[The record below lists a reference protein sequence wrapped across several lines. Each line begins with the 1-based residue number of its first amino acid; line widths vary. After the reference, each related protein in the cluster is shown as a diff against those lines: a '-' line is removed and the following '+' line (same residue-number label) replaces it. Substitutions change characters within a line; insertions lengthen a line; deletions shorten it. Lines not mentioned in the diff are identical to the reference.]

1 MNAET
6 VTPLS
11 VRALADL
18 GPTDISFA
26 IDAGSL
32 GRFGLVAE
40 NSTFVFGLAENTRTD
55 AAKPLADQL
64 RSKGAQ
70 LDFAIDTTSGTAA
83 PVVQGGFGMG
93 LALSRAF
100 GESLQAI
107 PEFAQ
112 TRIQGGLNIDQVD
125 IDNGVT
131 LPKVAMDFPQF
142 PDGVSL
148 RSLLMPQLDDFA
160 TFSIDNIIAMVDQ
173 AYEWVFGVAY
183 TATAPTGSDITAEL
197 PFVGQSLNDLLP
209 LHQVF
214 KVVRDALTAQDD
226 PDTAM
231 QNTLLLLEAEVNK
244 ALVGVVG
251 WDTPPVFGISF
262 STLPGNVWT
271 SGVPHRALEISLNFD
286 NAVATESAL
295 SLDLLQALGLADVP
309 GMTSEVSAK
318 VGASVAASG
327 KLVFGGALR
336 EDASLDNLGSLE
348 ADTGLL
354 TPFLYIDTSSEL
366 GLSFGIEATDVDV
379 ALGFTVNAGT
389 ADEISVAGGIED
401 GFIGLTNK
409 AGDAP
414 ASLSFALTEQGA
426 DVDGPRFFVIG
437 APGYSAAANSAEVAT
452 VERITTAPADTH
464 LARLTLDSVAV
475 PGGSAQLVN
484 ITRADEISNDPDAAD
499 ADYEAL
505 GRTQVGIVV
514 SGATQFLV
522 QETGVPGTATS
533 SLSEGDTLQRVVSG
547 AEYAVASTVR
557 SGNLATLTFETV
569 SENQPK
575 AAWFDGMS
583 HVLLEISDGSGGVLR
598 LPLMLVLPDDLNST
612 SISVVLPSDIL
623 AHDWGSNVVVHGL
636 APLASLV
643 DAPEVRT
650 YDKVGFIYKVKLASA
665 DGDFTEIA
673 KADDLEQASLT
684 FGAGKV
690 SARVIDVETASG
702 GDILTLVL
710 DSNDPAIQAVLGAGD
725 ATAVATLLDGLSVV
739 KGTAPVFD
747 ASAIRPT
754 LDAALSVDM
763 TARAD
768 LVGLDLGRLRS
779 TVELPAFAQLALE
792 GANGIDD
799 LFTLLKGATDA
810 ETVRPFRGWPELQ
823 LRCACHRRFGS
834 AGAAQHVDARRTG
847 RPSAHRDRG
856 AAQGTGRWH
865 LGAERRYPLRW
876 SIAGRVDRTFDAS
889 GKGAGHTAIYE

>member
-1 MNAET
+1 M
-6 VTPLS
+6 
-11 VRALADL
+11 
-18 GPTDISFA
+18 
-26 IDAGSL
+26 
-32 GRFGLVAE
+32 
-40 NSTFVFGLAENTRTD
+40 
-55 AAKPLADQL
+55 
-64 RSKGAQ
+64 
-70 LDFAIDTTSGTAA
+70 
-83 PVVQGGFGMG
+83 
-93 LALSRAF
+93 
-100 GESLQAI
+100 
-107 PEFAQ
+107 
-112 TRIQGGLNIDQVD
+112 
-125 IDNGVT
+125 
-131 LPKVAMDFPQF
+131 
-142 PDGVSL
+142 
-148 RSLLMPQLDDFA
+148 
-160 TFSIDNIIAMVDQ
+160 
-173 AYEWVFGVAY
+173 
-183 TATAPTGSDITAEL
+183 
-197 PFVGQSLNDLLP
+197 
-209 LHQVF
+209 
-214 KVVRDALTAQDD
+214 
-226 PDTAM
+226 
-231 QNTLLLLEAEVNK
+231 
-244 ALVGVVG
+244 
-251 WDTPPVFGISF
+251 
-262 STLPGNVWT
+262 
-271 SGVPHRALEISLNFD
+271 PHRALEISLNFD

-522 QETGVPGTATS
+522 QENRRARHCDILAFRGGTRCS
-533 SLSEGDTLQRVVSG
+533 GFVSG

-792 GANGIDD
+792 GCERHRRSVHPAQG
-799 LFTLLKGATDA
+799 GHGCR
-810 ETVRPFRGWPELQ
+810 TVRPFRGWPELQ